1 MSQPVHKLRMSGWLS
16 PDSEVLGCAYEPMT
30 EEVSPRLVDDY
41 SRSDRVRRVNQPTGK
56 VEPVSGF
63 LLVSRFER
71 MEQAEAI
78 LSNFMQGLLEFPSA
92 KTCVLRGFPL
102 R

>member
-41 SRSDRVRRVNQPTGK
+41 SRGDRVRRVNQPTGK

-63 LLVSRFER
+63 FLVSWFER